1 MRGENGMVR
10 RKDVNRQESRRRRY
24 QRRRKN
30 IEIRAS
36 EGKRVRETERESKQ
50 RGVTRVKDRARSKF
64 NARKER
70 DREIS
75 GEVIDILRR
84 IETKRREEMIGSGQ
98 KVDSSR

>member
-1 MRGENGMVR
+1 MGWSGGRTSTARRAGGEDIR
-10 RKDVNRQESRRRRY
+10 EAID
-24 QRRRKN
+24 RRKN